1 MKKLL
6 ICIFLI
12 GLFAIG
18 YSPPPD
24 VGAKQIIAKTE
35 FAQAVYQVQAPTIN
49 VVYSVDVTALPVPD
63 TPERVNWMI
72 EIPALAVLSTN
83 YWEPIEHS
91 LYSSNNILTN
101 GVSELSTRLYR
112 PDKSLNRGQ
121 LAVRDKL

>member
-35 FAQAVYQVQAPTIN
+35 FAQAVDQVQAPVMN

-83 YWEPIEHS
+83 RELIENEM
-91 LYSSNNILTN
+91 YSSNNILTLN
-101 GVSELSTRLYR
+101 ETIELSTHYR
-112 PDKSLNRGQ
+112 PDRSLNNGQ
-121 LAVRDKL
+121 LAIRDKL